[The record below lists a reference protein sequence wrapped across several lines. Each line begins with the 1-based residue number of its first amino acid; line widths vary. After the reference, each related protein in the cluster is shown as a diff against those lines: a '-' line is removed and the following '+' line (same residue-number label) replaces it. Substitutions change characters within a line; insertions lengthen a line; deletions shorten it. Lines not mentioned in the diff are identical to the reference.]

1 MDWFLWVLA
10 LEGQTWSTYALTVP
24 SPAQSH
30 SFGSYWP
37 GSTTAQHSHEGA
49 ACWTV
54 SVIGYLPNKG
64 MERQKKRM
72 NERLKEREKMNMF
85 GAYKMT
91 QREREVKSIKDNA
104 VTDCICLPSNWLRR
118 HTNPLFIIKHY
129 SLPLTWLF
137 MTFNRLYIAGF

>member
-1 MDWFLWVLA
+1 M
-10 LEGQTWSTYALTVP
+10 
-24 SPAQSH
+24 
-30 SFGSYWP
+30 
-37 GSTTAQHSHEGA
+37 
-49 ACWTV
+49 

-104 VTDCICLPSNWLRR
+104 VTDCICLPSN
-118 HTNPLFIIKHY
+118 
-129 SLPLTWLF
+129 
-137 MTFNRLYIAGF
+137 